1 MGYAEEHQKV
11 YFMVGTIE
19 WQYNDENYYKAE
31 GKALRP
37 SKLYT
42 TLAAA
47 EAAVLVKEREE
58 FERWNL
64 REFGEYCGNDYITNQ
79 SIYDELA
86 EKYDFQQENE
96 HEWFEAGEKLKAAV
110 SGSRNGQVLIKMSD
124 EDFKRLLKAVSVN
137 FAEVIEIELE
147 RE

>member
-31 GKALRP
+31 GKAIRP
-37 SKLYT
+37 SRLYT

-64 REFGEYCGNDYITNQ
+64 GEFGEYGGGDVILNQ

-86 EKYDFQQENE
+86 EKYHFQQGSENE
-96 HEWFEAGEKLKAAV
+96 WYESGEKLKAAI
-110 SGSRNGQVLIKMSD
+110 SQMSD

-147 RE
+147 E

>member
-37 SKLYT
+37 SRLYT

-64 REFGEYCGNDYITNQ
+64 REFGEYCGNGYITNQ

-86 EKYDFQQENE
+86 EKYDFQQESENE
-96 HEWFEAGEKLKAAV
+96 WYEAGEKLKTAIV
-110 SGSRNGQVLIKMSD
+110 KMSD
-124 EDFKRLLKAVSVN
+124 EDFKRLLKIVSVN

>member
-47 EAAVLVKEREE
+47 ETAALVKEREK
-58 FERWNL
+58 FGLSNL
-64 REFGEYCGNDYITNQ
+64 GEFGYDSGDVIINQ

-86 EKYDFQQENE
+86 EKYDFQQEIENCY
-96 HEWFEAGEKLKAAV
+96 EAGEKLKAAV
-110 SGSRNGQVLIKMSD
+110 SGARDGQVLTKMSD
-124 EDFKRLLKAVSVN
+124 EDFKRLLKAVRVN
-137 FAEVIEIELE
+137 FTEVIEIELE
-147 RE
+147 E